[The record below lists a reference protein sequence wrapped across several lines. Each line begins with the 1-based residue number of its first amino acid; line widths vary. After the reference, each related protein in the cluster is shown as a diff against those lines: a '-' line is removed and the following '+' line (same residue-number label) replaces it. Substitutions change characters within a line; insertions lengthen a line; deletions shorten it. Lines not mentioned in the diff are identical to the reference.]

1 MKIVITGGGGYVGS
15 ELVSELADNGH
26 EIICLDRFSSEEPQ
40 FGEKYEN
47 KIKILKSDIRDVDSK
62 ILTGQDLVIDLAVL
76 SKNLE
81 RSKDD
86 EIFDINHK
94 ARVNIAILSKDVG
107 VKRYILGSSTSMY
120 GQNDVIVDESSS
132 VNPMSLYDKANR
144 NAEIDILALNSS
156 NFTVTIL
163 RFSSIYGISKRMR
176 WDQSVNNMILEF
188 YKTGKILVKGQHNKR
203 PFLHINDAIQAYN
216 IIIKSPKEKIGG
228 EIFNVGSDNQNYDM
242 KSVANEIKNAI
253 GKNCNIELEN
263 TPDGNSYS
271 VSFKKIKRVL
281 DFNIKYSLQ
290 EGIKQIYEE
299 LENDR
304 VMKSQGT
311 NQNER

>member
-1 MKIVITGGGGYVGS
+1 MKIVVTGGGGYIGS
-15 ELVSELADNGH
+15 ELVMELADNGH
-26 EIICLDRFSSEEPQ
+26 EVICLDRFSSEEPQ

-47 KIKILKSDIRDVDSK
+47 KIKILKSDIRNVDSK
-62 ILTGQDLVIDLAVL
+62 TLFGQDLVIDLAVL

-81 RSKDD
+81 RSDGD
-86 EIFDINHK
+86 EIFDINYK
-94 ARVNIAILSKDVG
+94 ARVNIAKLSKDAG

-132 VNPMSLYDKANR
+132 VNPLSSYDKANR
-144 NAEIDILALNSS
+144 NAEIDVLALNSN

-203 PFLHINDAIQAYN
+203 PFLHISDAIQAYN
-216 IIIKSPKEKIGG
+216 TIIKSTKEKIGG
-228 EIFNVGSDNQNYDM
+228 EIFNVGTDNQNFDM
-242 KSVANEIKNAI
+242 KYVANEIKNTI
-253 GKNCNIELEN
+253 GKNCDIELKN
-263 TPDGNSYS
+263 TPDGNSYT
-271 VSFKKIKRVL
+271 VSFKKIKTVL
-281 DFNIKYSLQ
+281 DFNTKYSLQ

-299 LENDR
+299 LEHNR
-304 VMKSQGT
+304 MMKNQGM